1 MGSITVEKDN
11 YDEAA
16 RKITDAASKNKI
28 EFTNDKDIQ
37 EAYKKFQDKY
47 SPIVLKN
54 LPDEEVLDTI
64 FLHDGDNDNLCH
76 ALEFDKEYNLAG
88 LIGGGS
94 SYKFRL
100 FKSNNQW
107 KYGSSPKNGEVITES
122 EALNKGKSIRDALVE
137 CCEIIENS
145 SLETSNDYVNLE
157 KDLNEVLKNVNIKA
171 SHVWIHKYFHMI
183 FPDKFLNYH
192 GQNWRKYLLNSLNMD
207 SNYSYYF
214 NDYQMME
221 IFKRTN
227 LNVVNFFNAFVS
239 EYGMPNEKL
248 EDSENP
254 QIWLLSAGENARL
267 WNEFKEKNIIA
278 IGWGDLGDLR
288 QFKNKDE
295 MERSLNKLY
304 PIDKRQTNNLKALE
318 DFSTNMQIGD
328 IVYIKKGNNTILAK
342 GRITS
347 DYKFSKELPI
357 DYYNIREVEWENIN
371 SVVLDKKLVTKTL
384 TNITPY
390 KELCETIENSI
401 NGIKKEDS
409 HLNFYSQENFLNEV
423 LFSKENY
430 NTLADLLQRKQNII
444 LQGPP
449 GVGKTF
455 ISKKLAYSLMGEIN
469 EDRIEFIQFHQSYS
483 YEDFIQGYRPTK
495 DGFEL
500 KDGVFYEFCKKAQE
514 DPENSYYFFI
524 DEINRGNI
532 SKIFGEL
539 LMLIEAD
546 KRGSTN
552 AINLTYS
559 DEKFYVPENVYI
571 IGMMNTADRSL
582 AILDYALRRRFVFYD
597 VNPLFDQEDLLKPKL
612 MENGASDNLASQ
624 ILQKLSNLNDKI
636 ANDEDLG
643 EGFKIGH
650 SYFLDSQNLDLKTY
664 QSIINYEIAPLLR
677 EYWFDDSE
685 TVDFEIEKL
694 LDVND

>member
-1 MGSITVEKDN
+1 MGSITVEKEK

-28 EFTNDKDIQ
+28 EFTNDNDIQ
-37 EAYKKFQDKY
+37 QAYGKFQDKY

-54 LPDEEVLDTI
+54 LPDEEVLETI
-64 FLHDGDNDNLCH
+64 FLHDGDNDNLCY
-76 ALEFDKEYNLAG
+76 ALEFDKEYNFAG
-88 LIGGGS
+88 SIWGGS
-94 SYKFRL
+94 SYKYHL
-100 FKSNNQW
+100 FKSNDDW
-107 KYGSSPKNGEVITES
+107 KYGNSPKLGKTITEE
-122 EALNKGKSIRDALVE
+122 EALNKGKAIRDSLVE

-145 SLETSNDYVNLE
+145 SLETSDDYLNLE
-157 KDLNEVLKNVNIKA
+157 KNLNKILKNIDVKA
-171 SHVWIHKYFHMI
+171 SYIWIHKYFHMI
-183 FPDKFLNYH
+183 FPDKFLYFH
-192 GQNWRKYLLNSLNMD
+192 GKDWRKYLLNSLNID

-214 NDYQMME
+214 NEYQMME

-227 LNVVNFFNAFVS
+227 LNVVDFYHAFVS
-239 EYGMPNEKL
+239 EFGKPNEKL
-248 EDSENP
+248 EDNENP
-254 QIWLLSAGENARL
+254 QIWLLAPGENAKL
-267 WNEFKEKNIIA
+267 WDEFKEKNIIA
-278 IGWGDLGDLR
+278 IGWGDIGDLN
-288 QFKNKDE
+288 QYKNKKE
-295 MERSLNKLY
+295 IGEKLELIY
-304 PIDKRQTNNLKALE
+304 PVGKVQIKNRKALY
-318 DFSTNMQIGD
+318 DFSKEMKVGD
-328 IVYIKKGNNTILAK
+328 IVYVKTGQKTLLGR

-347 DYKFSKELPI
+347 DYIFSKEYI
-357 DYYNIREVEWENIN
+357 DYNDDYFNIRQVEWEDIQQKEIN
-371 SVVLDKKLVTKTL
+371 TNFPINTL
-384 TNITPY
+384 TNITTNE
-390 KELCETIENSI
+390 KILNSI
-401 NGIKKEDS
+401 KEIPPLDK
-409 HLNFYSQENFLNEV
+409 YSQENFLNEV
-423 LFSKENY
+423 LFSRQNY
-430 NTLADLLQRKQNII
+430 NTLINLLQRKQNII

-455 ISKKLAYSLMGEIN
+455 ISKRLAYSLMGEIN

-495 DGFEL
+495 EGFEL
-500 KDGVFYEFCKKAQE
+500 KNGVFYEFCKKAE
-514 DPENSYYFFI
+514 NDPENSYYFII

-546 KRGSTN
+546 KRGIKN

-559 DEKFYVPENVYI
+559 DEKFFVPENVYI

-597 VNPLFDQEDLLKPKL
+597 VSPLFDEEYLLKPKL
-612 MENGASDNLASQ
+612 IENGASDNLASQ
-624 ILQKLSNLNDKI
+624 ILEKLSNLNDKI

-650 SYFLDSQNLDLKTY
+650 SYFLDSENLDLNTY
-664 QSIINYEIAPLLR
+664 KSIINYEIAPLLR
-677 EYWFDDSE
+677 EYWFDDSD